1 MSFLSPW
8 YSHLHLQFLGQLHCQ
23 MRCTWLGSNPSLRQN
38 RWFPLHCWFHY
49 TSIGDSGFYWAPRD
63 SARIAGFWRLAIRA
77 IPYSNNLARWGWLE
91 ASGLVGEM
99 VRCGVSKAWMFVV
112 WMLVRYALL
121 GKSIACFLTRFIFKN
136 NLIFR
141 HVIEISVV
149 FSLFLITGLVSP
161 KHRM

>member
-1 MSFLSPW
+1 
-8 YSHLHLQFLGQLHCQ
+8 
-23 MRCTWLGSNPSLRQN
+23 
-38 RWFPLHCWFHY
+38 
-49 TSIGDSGFYWAPRD
+49 
-63 SARIAGFWRLAIRA
+63 
-77 IPYSNNLARWGWLE
+77 
-91 ASGLVGEM
+91 M